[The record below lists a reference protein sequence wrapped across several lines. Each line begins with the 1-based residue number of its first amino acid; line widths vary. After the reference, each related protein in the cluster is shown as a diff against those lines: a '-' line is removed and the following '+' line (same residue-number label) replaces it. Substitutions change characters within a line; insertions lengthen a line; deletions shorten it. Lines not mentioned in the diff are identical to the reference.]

1 MSEVSQPSTWKI
13 GRQKDQKLHNDAEV
27 SLGCMRSMVGGR
39 EREGKRGEGEGQSE
53 TQN

>member
-13 GRQKDQKLHNDAEV
+13 GRQEDQKLHNDAEV
-27 SLGCMRSMVGGR
+27 SLGLHEILGG
-39 EREGKRGEGEGQSE
+39 GKRGEGEGQSE